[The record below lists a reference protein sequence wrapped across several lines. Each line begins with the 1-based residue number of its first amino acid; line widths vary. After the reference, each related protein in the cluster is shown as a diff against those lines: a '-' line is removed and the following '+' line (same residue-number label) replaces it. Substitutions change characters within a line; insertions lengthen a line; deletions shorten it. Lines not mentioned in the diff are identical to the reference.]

1 MTTAEIFM
9 LFYPYTNVCMHRILM
24 TFAGS
29 VEKNLGPT
37 TRMGFKPMTFAKLE
51 QTAENVVSS
60 SNQIK

>member
-1 MTTAEIFM
+1 M

-29 VEKNLGPT
+29 VEKNLGPIT
-37 TRMGFKPMTFAKLE
+37 LMGFKPMTFAKLE